1 MASVRLIPFIR
12 YLNEK
17 LNRLGLVDVW
27 LNNNNNN
34 NNNNGNTFC
43 TLDTQLT
50 KRVSE

>member
-27 LNNNNNN
+27 LSNN

>member
-1 MASVRLIPFIR
+1 MASVRLVPFIIR

-27 LNNNNNN
+27 LSNNN